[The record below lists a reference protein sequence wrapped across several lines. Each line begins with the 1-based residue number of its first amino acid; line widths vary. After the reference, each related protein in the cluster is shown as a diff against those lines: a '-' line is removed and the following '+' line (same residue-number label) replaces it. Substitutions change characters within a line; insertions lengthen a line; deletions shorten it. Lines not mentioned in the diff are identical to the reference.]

1 MTYTHTQ
8 TKSVYTEAYIKEK
21 VYVSLRKKQFRAK
34 QAKKKSRRREEDEGD
49 VGSPAPLKKKPKVMT
64 PSQRKEEIKRL
75 SELAKEALAKKERT
89 AEWEVMY
96 ADKKEE
102 VEARLGDGMTPARV
116 PL

>member
-1 MTYTHTQ
+1 M
-8 TKSVYTEAYIKEK
+8 YTEAYIKEK

-49 VGSPAPLKKKPKVMT
+49 VGSPAPLKKKPIPKVMT
-64 PSQRKEEIKRL
+64 PSQSKEEIKRL